1 MVLIMGWGGG
11 VTQDLGEVVPIVCPK
26 CHNRVYLHH
35 IRSDKRISLYF
46 VPIFPYENNAYLA
59 CPICRFGVMLNK
71 DQGGAVE
78 RMRSSTAQFR
88 RGVIAEPAYRVAVER
103 FLGQVGL
110 DGAGTQVL
118 QPAPTIPPPITAR
131 PVAPAA
137 APASPS
143 LPDQLAS
150 IARLH
155 ADGLLTDDEFATAK
169 RRLLGS

>member
-11 VTQDLGEVVPIVCPK
+11 ETQDLGEVVPIVCPK

-71 DQGGAVE
+71 DQGGIVE
-78 RMRSSTAQFR
+78 RMRASTAQFR
-88 RGVIAEPAYRVAVER
+88 RGGIGEPAYRVAVER

-118 QPAPTIPPPITAR
+118 QPSPTIPAS
-131 PVAPAA
+131 VAVPAA
-137 APASPS
+137 APATSAS

-150 IARLH
+150 IAKLH

-169 RRLLGS
+169 ARLLGG